1 MPNVKVS
8 VTYQIP
14 QDEALSRIQA
24 RIAEIKAQYSS
35 QVSNLAENWNGYSG
49 AFSGSSHGFTVSGNL
64 LVNPSLV
71 TVAIELPVIAFAYRA
86 KVEAGVRDELTKLLA

>member
-1 MPNVKVS
+1 MPKVKVS
-8 VTYQIP
+8 VTYQIS

-24 RIAEIKAQYSS
+24 RISEIKAQYSG

-49 AFSGSSHGFTVSGNL
+49 EFRGSSHGFTVSGNL

-71 TVAIELPVIAFAYRA
+71 SAVIELPVIAFAYRA
-86 KVEAGVRDELTKLLA
+86 KVEAGIRDELTKLLA